1 MKNVSSKLLEAFKS
15 SGFSYGELT
24 KTTGIHKSALHRY
37 FSGQTPNIPLD
48 RLEAICA
55 ALCIDTA
62 ELLGWVKEEQT
73 ADQDLTPEQKL
84 DKELEEALTGLDAVE
99 IMRVLDFIAGIKS
112 SRK

>member
-15 SGFSYGELT
+15 SDFSYGELT
-24 KTTGIHKSALHRY
+24 KATGIPKSALHRY
-37 FSGQTPNIPLD
+37 FSGQTPNIPFD

-62 ELLGWVKEEQT
+62 ELLGWVKGEQMT
-73 ADQDLTPEQKL
+73 EQKSTPQQEL
-84 DKELEEALTGLDAVE
+84 DKELVASLTGLNVDE
-99 IMRVLDFIAGIKS
+99 IRRVLDFVAGIKA